1 MVRFTSEV
9 LETNPSSTTYSY
21 ALILCL
27 NLAKLAP
34 MEKKALDTLEQLD
47 EMATDI
53 ALIDPQLDRLT
64 EEMELQKAAIER
76 LENRIRVQQ
85 TWGVRAV
92 IIVIGLLGLIAWQV
106 S

>member
-1 MVRFTSEV
+1 
-9 LETNPSSTTYSY
+9 
-21 ALILCL
+21 
-27 NLAKLAP
+27 
-34 MEKKALDTLEQLD
+34 MEKKELDTLEQLD

-53 ALIDPQLDRLT
+53 ALIEPQLDRLA
-64 EEMELQKAAIER
+64 EEMELQKAAMER

-92 IIVIGLLGLIAWQV
+92 VIVIGLLGLIAWQG